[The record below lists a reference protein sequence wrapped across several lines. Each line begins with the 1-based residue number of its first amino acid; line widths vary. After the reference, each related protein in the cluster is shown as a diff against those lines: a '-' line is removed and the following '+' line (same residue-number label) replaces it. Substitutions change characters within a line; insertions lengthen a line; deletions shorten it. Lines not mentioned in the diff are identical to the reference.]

1 MIFGAHTQ
9 NENLRKASI
18 SKASPAQ
25 SIKKA
30 NNQSAE
36 ISSQKTGAP
45 SRPVGAQRSW
55 IKSIDSRHEKN
66 N

>member
-18 SKASPAQ
+18 SKASPSQ
-25 SIKKA
+25 DIKKS
-30 NNQSAE
+30 NNQSAQ
-36 ISSQKTGAP
+36 ISSNKTGAG

-55 IKSIDSRHEKN
+55 VESIHGRHDQN